1 MKRRHYLLIAL
12 IFIMGSPLISF
23 GQTGDSIAG
32 KITLQQCV
40 IYALQHQPLLQQ
52 ALIDEAITES
62 AIKSRLSEWYPQV
75 YVDYSVQ
82 HNFQLQTSIFQGN
95 PVKIGVNNTSYA
107 YFSATQ
113 NIFNR
118 DVLLAS
124 RSAKDVR
131 IRAKQY
137 TSANKIDITVN
148 VSKAFY
154 DVLLTMIQIQ
164 ILDADILLLQESY
177 KNALNQYKGGVV
189 DKIDYKRATISLNNA
204 NAVKKASSEQLKAR
218 YAVLKQQMGYPDSLG
233 LALQYDSLQF
243 EQDAYIDTTL
253 AVSYDNRIEIQTLQ
267 TQQRLQ
273 QSNLKYYK
281 WAYYPEISAFGN
293 YNLNFQNNEFSKLY
307 SQNYP
312 NSFAGLRLSLPIFQ
326 GGKRNQEIRQA
337 DLELK
342 RVDLDMQNVKN
353 SINAEYQQAIAS
365 YKSNYNNYAILREN
379 VLLAEEVYNTI
390 QLQYKSGIKSYLE
403 VVTAQ
408 TDLLD
413 SQVNY
418 TNALFEVLKS
428 KTDVQRALGLIQ
440 Y

>member
-1 MKRRHYLLIAL
+1 MKRRHYLFIAL
-12 IFIMGSPLISF
+12 ILITGSPLISF

-40 IYALQHQPLLQQ
+40 SYALQHQPLLQQ

-82 HNFQLQTSIFQGN
+82 HNFQVPTTIFQGN
-95 PVKIGVNNTSYA
+95 PVKIGVNNTSYT

-131 IRAKQY
+131 IRAKQN

-154 DVLLTMIQIQ
+154 DVLLTMIQIR

-243 EQDAYIDTTL
+243 EQDAFIDTTL
-253 AVSYDNRIEIQTLQ
+253 AVSYENRIEIQTLQ

-312 NSFAGLRLSLPIFQ
+312 NSFAGLKLSLPIFQ

-342 RVDLDMQNVKN
+342 RVDLR
-353 SINAEYQQAIAS
+353 
-365 YKSNYNNYAILREN
+365 YAKR
-379 VLLAEEVYNTI
+379 
-390 QLQYKSGIKSYLE
+390 QKFHKRGISTSHRYL
-403 VVTAQ
+403 
-408 TDLLD
+408 
-413 SQVNY
+413 
-418 TNALFEVLKS
+418 
-428 KTDVQRALGLIQ
+428 
-440 Y
+440 

>member
-1 MKRRHYLLIAL
+1 MKRCYYLI
-12 IFIMGSPLISF
+12 IFLVYIVSFPLVSF
-23 GQTGDSIAG
+23 SQSRDSITG
-32 KITLQQCV
+32 KTTLPECV
-40 IYALQHQPLLQQ
+40 SYALQHQPLLQQ

-75 YVDYSVQ
+75 YADYAVQ
-82 HNFQLQTSIFQGN
+82 HNFELPTTVFQGN
-95 PVKIGVNNTSYA
+95 PVKIGVNNTSYT

-131 IRAKQY
+131 IRAKQN

-154 DVLLTMIQIQ
+154 DVLLTMVQIQ
-164 ILDADILLLQESY
+164 ILDADIILLEESY
-177 KNALNQYKGGVV
+177 KNALNQYNGGIV
-189 DKIDYKRATISLNNA
+189 DKIDYKRAIISLNNA
-204 NAVKKASSEQLKAR
+204 NAVRKASTEQLKAK
-218 YAVLKQQMGYPDSLG
+218 YSYLKQQMGYPDSLG
-233 LALQYDSLQF
+233 LVLQYDSVQF
-243 EQDAYIDTTL
+243 ERDAIIDTTL
-253 AVSYDNRIEIQTLQ
+253 GVTYENRIEIQQLQ

-307 SQNYP
+307 SHNYP
-312 NSFAGLRLSLPIFQ
+312 NSFAGLKLSLPIFQ
-326 GGKRNQEIRQA
+326 GGKRIQDVRQA

-342 RVDLDMQNVKN
+342 RVDFDIQNVKN

-365 YKSNYNNYAILREN
+365 YKSYYNNYAILREN
-379 VLLAEEVYNTI
+379 VLLAKEVYNTI

-408 TDLLD
+408 TDLLE

>member
-1 MKRRHYLLIAL
+1 MVYIVS
-12 IFIMGSPLISF
+12 FPLVSS
-23 GQTGDSIAG
+23 GQSMDSN
-32 KITLQQCV
+32 KTTLQQCV
-40 IYALQHQPLLQQ
+40 SYALQHQPLLQQ
-52 ALIDEAITES
+52 ALIDEAITEA

-75 YVDYSVQ
+75 YADYSVQ
-82 HNFQLQTSIFQGN
+82 HNFELPTTVFQGN
-95 PVKIGVNNTSYA
+95 PVKIGVNNTSYT

-131 IRAKQY
+131 IRAKQN

-154 DVLLTMIQIQ
+154 DVLLTMVQIQ

-177 KNALNQYKGGVV
+177 KNALNQYNGGIV
-189 DKIDYKRATISLNNA
+189 DKIDYKRAIISLNNA
-204 NAVKKASSEQLKAR
+204 NAVKKASTEQLKAK
-218 YAVLKQQMGYPDSLG
+218 YSYLKQQMGYPDSLG
-233 LALQYDSLQF
+233 LVLQYDSLQF
-243 EQDAYIDTTL
+243 ERDAILDTTQ
-253 AVSYDNRIEIQTLQ
+253 AVTYENRIEIQQLQ

-281 WAYYPEISAFGN
+281 WAYFPYVSAFGN

-307 SQNYP
+307 SHNYP
-312 NSFAGLRLSLPIFQ
+312 NSFAGLKLSLPIFQ

-342 RVDLDMQNVKN
+342 RVDFDIQNVKN

-379 VLLAEEVYNTI
+379 VLLAKEVYNTI
-390 QLQYKSGIKSYLE
+390 QVQYKSGIKSYLE

-408 TDLLD
+408 TDLLE